1 MPFTKEDVVKLA
13 FRIYKKGESL
23 KVSTWRLAELCVTIN
38 KNVKNGFDIQPLES
52 DNLVLLIREDVNGE
66 LLKPPENEIRE
77 VAEIIYHENPSK
89 SQLDW
94 YIAEKQLLLDEIK
107 NIITQNKKN
116 V

>member
-13 FRIYKKGESL
+13 FRIYKENEDVEKSVW
-23 KVSTWRLAELCVTIN
+23 KLAELCVTIN
-38 KNVKNGFDIQPLES
+38 KNVKNGYDISPLET

-77 VAEIIYHENPSK
+77 VADIIYNENPSR

-107 NIITQNKKN
+107 NIISHNKN
-116 V
+116 S